1 MSGEVWDERKVMEL
15 DNEHLLEDCM
25 EMAGMLD
32 EVECLLLAY
41 KKSGDGRLLEI
52 ALKLIGAEEGKDE

>member
-1 MSGEVWDERKVMEL
+1 MSGEMWDERKVMEL

-32 EVECLLLAY
+32 EVESLLLAY
-41 KKSGDGRLLEI
+41 KKSGDARLLDI
-52 ALKLIGAEEGKDE
+52 ALKLIGAEEDSDE